1 MTLVRKISLTGAVLL
16 AVPLL
21 GRAAGPLQ
29 SAEVTR
35 VYNIVELLPGE
46 SSKIPAKVGDRV
58 SGRTAV
64 QTGVKSRAE
73 LAFNDSTIA
82 RLGANSLFSFD
93 HGTRDLNLDEGVILL
108 EVPKDA
114 GGATINTAAVTA
126 AVTGTTIM
134 IEFRKAADRAKGIVK
149 FIVLEGTMRLNL
161 KGRLG
166 ESMLLKAGQMITIPA
181 NAQKFPEAPMVVDVG
196 RLIKTSG
203 LMSSEFSQLNN
214 QPFIMQTVNEQR
226 VLKAR
231 GKLINVNYSLK
242 GKRKNPILQSTNI
255 ASQATLRTD
264 AEARGNPQKP
274 SPARPAARPN
284 PPKPRPEPPTPP
296 KPPKPPKPDNRPPKP
311 PPAPNKPKPPKPVPP
326 PPVPPPP
333 DVNY

>member
-1 MTLVRKISLTGAVLL
+1 MKMVRWMSFAGLVM
-16 AVPLL
+16 L
-21 GRAAGPLQ
+21 GVSFARAAGPLQ

-35 VYNIVELLPGE
+35 VFNKVELLPGE
-46 SSKIPAKVGDRV
+46 AAAMPAKVGDEV

-64 QTGVKSRAE
+64 QTGTKSRAE

-93 HGTRDLNLDEGVILL
+93 KGTRDLNLNEGVILL

-134 IEFRKAADRAKGIVK
+134 IEFRKAANAGKGLIK

-161 KGRLG
+161 KGSLG
-166 ESMLLKAGQMITIPA
+166 ESILLKAGQMLTIPA
-181 NAQKFPEAPMVVDVG
+181 DAKKFPAAPVVVDVG
-196 RLIKTSG
+196 RLAKTSG
-203 LMSSEFSQLNN
+203 LMGDQFTPLKNE
-214 QPFIMQTVNEQR
+214 PFIMQTVNEQR
-226 VLKAR
+226 VLKAK

-242 GKRKNPILQSTNI
+242 GKRKNPVLQSTNI

-264 AEARGNPQKP
+264 AEVRGNSQKP
-274 SPARPAARPN
+274 SQPRPVVRPN
-284 PPKPRPEPPTPP
+284 PNPRPDPPTPP

-333 DVNY
+333 DRNY

>member
-1 MTLVRKISLTGAVLL
+1 MKMVRWMSLAGLVVLGVSV
-16 AVPLL
+16 A
-21 GRAAGPLQ
+21 RAAGPLQ

-35 VYNIVELLPGE
+35 VFNKVELLPGE
-46 SSKIPAKVGDRV
+46 TPPVPAKVGDEV

-64 QTGVKSRAE
+64 QTGTKSRAE

-93 HGTRDLNLDEGVILL
+93 RGTRDLNLNEGVILL
-108 EVPKDA
+108 EVPKNA

-134 IEFRKAADRAKGIVK
+134 IEFRKAANAGRGLIK

-161 KGRLG
+161 KGSLG
-166 ESMLLKAGQMITIPA
+166 ESILLKAGQMLTIPA
-181 NAQKFPEAPMVVDVG
+181 DAKKFPDAPMVVDVG
-196 RLIKTSG
+196 RLAKTSG
-203 LMSSEFSQLNN
+203 LMGSQFEPLKNE
-214 QPFIMQTVNEQR
+214 PFIMQTVNEQR